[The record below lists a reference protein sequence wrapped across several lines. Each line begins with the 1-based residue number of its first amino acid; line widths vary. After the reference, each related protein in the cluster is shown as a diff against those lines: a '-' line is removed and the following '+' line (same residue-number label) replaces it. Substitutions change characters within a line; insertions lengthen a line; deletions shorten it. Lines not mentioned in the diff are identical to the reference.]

1 MMEAIANAE
10 RQCIR
15 AVASGDMKL
24 MFALRKYGLNYTS
37 RGANS
42 QQYNRLRRE
51 IKLAKSV
58 NAKKKWTNKVC
69 STITW
74 LRKPRLPISTYKN
87 NSSHFVILL
96 QCNL

>member
-1 MMEAIANAE
+1 MEAIANAE

-51 IKLAKSV
+51 IKLAKSA
-58 NAKKKWTNKVC
+58 NAKKKMDKQSVFHNYLAAQTPPPYLN
-69 STITW
+69 
-74 LRKPRLPISTYKN
+74 
-87 NSSHFVILL
+87 L
-96 QCNL
+96 QK